1 MAHPGNSGVIGDGVI
16 VDCRLQIDDW
26 RIVDWRLAD
35 CRLSIA
41 NPGMRIDDGQ
51 LSISQSPIANE
62 TNRQSAISNRHSD
75 ILARA
80 SGDSGGGSVSKS
92 SMAP

>member
-1 MAHPGNSGVIGDGVI
+1 LPIANSGIGIHDY
-16 VDCRLQIDDW
+16 Q
-26 RIVDWRLAD
+26 
-35 CRLSIA
+35 S
-41 NPGMRIDDGQ
+41 
-51 LSISQSPIANE
+51 SISQSSIANE